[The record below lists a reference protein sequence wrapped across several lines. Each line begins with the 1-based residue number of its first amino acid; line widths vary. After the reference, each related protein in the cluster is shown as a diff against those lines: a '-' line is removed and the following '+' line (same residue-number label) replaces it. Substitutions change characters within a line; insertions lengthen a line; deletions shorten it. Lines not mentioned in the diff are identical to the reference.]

1 MDTIKKTQLFNA
13 SCVALVVTALAF
25 ATRGSFVEAWAT
37 EFNLTHTEVGW
48 IVGTAFWGFTLAM
61 VFGGPLV
68 DVIGIG
74 RIISIAFFCHV
85 AGIILTIIATGFW
98 SLFIS
103 TLLVGI
109 ANGSVEAA
117 CNPLITSMYTDQKT
131 RRLNRFHAWFPT
143 GIVMGG
149 LIVFFFNKMGLMN
162 WRYAMAIMLIPTFA
176 YGYMFLNKKFPQ
188 TERVVSGFSYKDML
202 KACVSPLFIFMACCM
217 ILTAGTE
224 LGTNQW
230 IAALLSNV
238 SQNPILLLV
247 WISGIM
253 ALARQFGGTLIHNM
267 KSTVVLLTSSILA
280 FIGCILM
287 GYTSGA
293 MVFASAGIFALGVA
307 FFWPSMLGFVS
318 ENIPQSGALG
328 LAIMGGIGFLGGAI
342 AQPVLGA
349 IFDFQTIK
357 AIPAGQTLDALKTA
371 AAGTTGSCNMGC
383 SPAHRRCTY
392 SQICCFCSGCADSS
406 ILPFYISGRENTY
419 RFYPPTPQLGG
430 FNKHN
435 PFLTPQLGG
444 RGV

>member
-1 MDTIKKTQLFNA
+1 METVKKTQLFNA

-25 ATRGSFVEAWAT
+25 ATRGSFVQAWAT

-68 DVIGIG
+68 DIIGIG

-103 TLLVGI
+103 TLLIGI

-143 GIVMGG
+143 GIVIGG
-149 LIVFFFNKMGLMN
+149 LAVYLFNKLGLVD
-162 WRYAMAIMLIPTFA
+162 WRYAMGIMLLPTFA
-176 YGYMFLNKKFPQ
+176 YGYLFLNKEFPK

-202 KACVSPLFIFMACCM
+202 KACVSPLFIFMAISM

-230 IAALLSNV
+230 IAALLANV
-238 SQNPILLLV
+238 SNNPILLLV

-253 ALARQFGGTLIHNM
+253 ALARQFGGSLIHNM

-280 FIGCILM
+280 FIGCIMM

-349 IFDFQTIK
+349 IFDAQTAA
-357 AIPAGQTLDALKTA
+357 AIPAGQTADVLKSALAGTKEAATWA
-371 AAGTTGSCNMGC
+371 AAQLTGGEHTLRFVAVV
-383 SPAHRRCTY
+383 PAVLIVAFIFLHVWKR
-392 SQICCFCSGCADSS
+392 
-406 ILPFYISGRENTY
+406 
-419 RFYPPTPQLGG
+419 
-430 FNKHN
+430 KH
-435 PFLTPQLGG
+435 
-444 RGV
+444 V

>member
-1 MDTIKKTQLFNA
+1 METVKKTQLFNA

-37 EFNLTHTEVGW
+37 EFNLTHVEVGW
-48 IVGTAFWGFTLAM
+48 IVGTAFWGFTIAM

-74 RIISIAFFCHV
+74 RIIAIAFFCHL
-85 AGIILTIIATGFW
+85 AGIVLTIIATGFW

-103 TLLVGI
+103 TLLIGI

-117 CNPLITSMYTDQKT
+117 CNPLITSMYTEEKT

-143 GIVMGG
+143 GIVIGG
-149 LIVFFFNKMGLMN
+149 LAVYFFNKVGLAD
-162 WRYAMAIMLIPTFA
+162 WRYAMGIMLLPTFI

-202 KACVSPLFIFMACCM
+202 KACVSPLFIFMALSM

-230 IAALLSNV
+230 IAALLANV
-238 SQNPILLLV
+238 SSNPILLLV

-267 KSTVVLLTSSILA
+267 KSTVVLLTSSVLA

-349 IFDFQTIK
+349 IFDAQTLA
-357 AIPAGQTLDALKTA
+357 AIPAGQAIETLKAA
-371 AAGTTGSCNMGC
+371 AAGTQEAATWAAAQLTGGSLTLRYVAFV
-383 SPAHRRCTY
+383 PAVLIVSFTFLHIWKR
-392 SQICCFCSGCADSS
+392 
-406 ILPFYISGRENTY
+406 
-419 RFYPPTPQLGG
+419 
-430 FNKHN
+430 KH
-435 PFLTPQLGG
+435 
-444 RGV
+444 V

>member
-1 MDTIKKTQLFNA
+1 METIKKTQLFNA

-25 ATRGSFVEAWAT
+25 ATRGEFIKSWGI
-37 EFNLTHTEVGW
+37 EFNLTNTEVGW
-48 IVGTAFWGFTLAM
+48 IAGTAFWGFTLAM

-68 DVIGIG
+68 DIIGIG

-85 AGIILTIIATGFW
+85 IGIVLTIIATGFW

-103 TLLVGI
+103 TLFIGI

-143 GIVMGG
+143 GIVIGG
-149 LIVFFFNKMGLMN
+149 LAVYLFNKIGLN
-162 WRYAMAIMLIPTFA
+162 DWRYAMGVMLLPTFA
-176 YGYMFLNKKFPQ
+176 YGYMFLKKEFPQ
-188 TERVVSGFSYKDML
+188 TERVVAGFSYKDML

-230 IAALLSNV
+230 IAALLANV
-238 SQNPILLLV
+238 SNNPILLLV

-253 ALARQFGGTLIHNM
+253 ALARQFGGTLIHNL

-349 IFDFQTIK
+349 IFDAQTLS
-357 AIPAGQTLDALKTA
+357 AVPAGMTADVLKSAL
-371 AAGTTGSCNMGC
+371 AGTKEASIWASAQLSGGEHTLRFVALV
-383 SPAHRRCTY
+383 PAVLIIAFIFLHVWKR
-392 SQICCFCSGCADSS
+392 
-406 ILPFYISGRENTY
+406 
-419 RFYPPTPQLGG
+419 
-430 FNKHN
+430 KH
-435 PFLTPQLGG
+435 
-444 RGV
+444 V

>member
-1 MDTIKKTQLFNA
+1 MENIKKTQLFNA

-25 ATRGSFVEAWAT
+25 ATRGSFVQAWAT
-37 EFNLTHTEVGW
+37 EFSLTHTQVGW

-68 DVIGIG
+68 DIIGLG
-74 RIISIAFFCHV
+74 RIISIAFICHV
-85 AGIILTIIATGFW
+85 AGIVLTIVATGFW
-98 SLFIS
+98 SLFVS

-143 GIVMGG
+143 GIVIGG
-149 LIVFFFNKMGLMN
+149 LAVYLFNKIGLSD
-162 WRYAMAIMLIPTFA
+162 WRYAMGIMLLPTFA
-176 YGYMFLNKKFPQ
+176 YGYMFLRKEFPQ
-188 TERVVSGFSYKDML
+188 TERVASGFTYKDML
-202 KACVSPLFIFMACCM
+202 KACVSPLFVFMACCM

-230 IAALLSNV
+230 IAALLANASD
-238 SQNPILLLV
+238 NPILLLV

-253 ALARQFGGTLIHNM
+253 ALARQFGGTLIHNL
-267 KSTVVLLTSSILA
+267 KSTIVLLTSAFLA
-280 FIGCILM
+280 FAGCLLM
-287 GYTSGA
+287 GYTSGPV
-293 MVFASAGIFALGVA
+293 VFASAGIFALGVA

-349 IFDFQTIK
+349 IFDAQTV
-357 AIPAGQTLDALKTA
+357 AAVPAGQTVEALKAA
-371 AAGTTGSCNMGC
+371 AAGTAEAATWTAAQLTGGEHTLRFVAIV
-383 SPAHRRCTY
+383 PAVLIIAFVFLHIWKR
-392 SQICCFCSGCADSS
+392 
-406 ILPFYISGRENTY
+406 
-419 RFYPPTPQLGG
+419 
-430 FNKHN
+430 KH
-435 PFLTPQLGG
+435 
-444 RGV
+444 V

>member
-1 MDTIKKTQLFNA
+1 METIKKTQLFNA

-25 ATRGSFVEAWAT
+25 ATRGSFVQAWAT

-68 DVIGIG
+68 DIIGIG

-143 GIVMGG
+143 GIVIGG
-149 LIVFFFNKMGLMN
+149 LIVYLFNKIGLAD
-162 WRYAMAIMLIPTFA
+162 WRYAMGIMLLPTFV
-176 YGYMFLNKKFPQ
+176 YGYMFLNKEFPK
-188 TERVVSGFSYKDML
+188 TERVVSGFSYNDML
-202 KACVSPLFIFMACCM
+202 KACVSPLFIFMAISM

-230 IAALLSNV
+230 IAALLANV
-238 SQNPILLLV
+238 SSNPILLLV

-253 ALARQFGGTLIHNM
+253 ALARQFGGSLIHNM

-287 GYTSGA
+287 GYTSGS

-342 AQPVLGA
+342 AQPVMGA
-349 IFDFQTIK
+349 IFDSQTLK
-357 AIPAGQTLDALKTA
+357 AVPAGQTIEALKSA
-371 AAGTTGSCNMGC
+371 VAGSKEAVIWASAQLTGGEHTLRFVAFV
-383 SPAHRRCTY
+383 PAVLIIAFIFLHMWKR
-392 SQICCFCSGCADSS
+392 
-406 ILPFYISGRENTY
+406 
-419 RFYPPTPQLGG
+419 
-430 FNKHN
+430 KH
-435 PFLTPQLGG
+435 
-444 RGV
+444 V